1 MCLCHLGSPGAG
13 TLPAGWGRFPGG
25 EEAEG
30 RRSLD
35 PLCCRR
41 VCLRAG
47 DGCGN
52 KGENVTDIIVVGG
65 GLAGSEAAWQAAE
78 RGARVR
84 LYEMRPVS
92 LTPAHKTDKL
102 AELVCSNS
110 LKSDSPDDCH
120 GLLKR
125 ELTAYGSVIMAV
137 ARAHAI
143 PAGSALA
150 VDREAFAAEVTAR
163 LTHHPRITIVR
174 DEVKA
179 IPEERPVIIATG
191 PLTSDRLA
199 GALRD
204 QFMDYLA
211 SADPSADTR
220 DLLYFYDAISPII
233 AADSIDRN
241 VAFAASRYGKGGNDY
256 LNCPLTREAY
266 QCFWEAIRTA
276 ELAPIR
282 SFEEARYF
290 ERCLPVEV
298 LAARGE
304 DALRFGP
311 MKPVGLIDSKT
322 GYRPYAVVQLR
333 LENREGT
340 MYNMVGFQTRL
351 KWGEQRRVLRML
363 PGLGTAEFLRYG
375 SLHRN
380 TFIAAPALL
389 QETMQFKGNP
399 GILLAGQLIGVEGYL
414 ESAGTGLL
422 AGINAVK
429 LLYREEP
436 IVLPP
441 TTTLGSL
448 IRHIC
453 HTNPRTFQP
462 MNVNFGL
469 LPPLDEPVRVKRER
483 RQALVARALCALP
496 DLS

>member
-1 MCLCHLGSPGAG
+1 M
-13 TLPAGWGRFPGG
+13 T
-25 EEAEG
+25 EI
-30 RRSLD
+30 
-35 PLCCRR
+35 
-41 VCLRAG
+41 V
-47 DGCGN
+47 
-52 KGENVTDIIVVGG
+52 VVGG
-65 GLAGSEAAWQAAE
+65 GLAGSEAAWQVAE

-84 LYEMRPVS
+84 LYEMRPAS
-92 LTPAHKTDKL
+92 FTPAHKTDWL

-125 ELTAYGSVIMAV
+125 ELTAYRSVIMAA

-163 LTHHPRITIVR
+163 LTRHPRITIVR

-179 IPEERPVIIATG
+179 IPDERPVIIATG

-204 QFMDYLA
+204 RFVSYLA

-233 AADSIDRN
+233 AADSIDRT
-241 VAFAASRYGKGGNDY
+241 VAFAASRYDKGGDDY

-266 QCFWEAIRTA
+266 QCFREAIRTA
-276 ELAPIR
+276 EPTPIHP
-282 SFEEARYF
+282 FEEARYF
-290 ERCLPVEV
+290 ERCLPIEV

-304 DALRFGP
+304 DTLRFGP
-311 MKPVGLIDSKT
+311 MKPVGLIDPKT
-322 GYRPYAVVQLR
+322 GCRPYAVVQLR

-351 KWGEQRRVLRML
+351 KWGEQRRILQTI
-363 PGLGTAEFLRYG
+363 PGLSGAEFLRYG
-375 SLHRN
+375 SIHRN

-399 GILLAGQLIGVEGYL
+399 GILLAGQLTGVEGYL

-441 TTTLGSL
+441 TTALGSL

-453 HTNPRTFQP
+453 HANLRDFQP

-469 LPPLDEPVRVKRER
+469 LPPLDKPIRAKRER
-483 RQALVARALCALP
+483 RQALAHRALH
-496 DLS
+496 DLSGLT

>member
-1 MCLCHLGSPGAG
+1 M
-13 TLPAGWGRFPGG
+13 T
-25 EEAEG
+25 EI
-30 RRSLD
+30 
-35 PLCCRR
+35 
-41 VCLRAG
+41 V
-47 DGCGN
+47 
-52 KGENVTDIIVVGG
+52 VVGG

-78 RGARVR
+78 RGARVC

-92 LTPAHKTDKL
+92 FTAAHKTDLL

-125 ELTAYGSVIMAV
+125 ELTAYGSVIMAA
-137 ARAHAI
+137 ARAHTV

-150 VDREAFAAEVTAR
+150 VDRAAFAAEVTAR
-163 LTHHPRITIVR
+163 LARHPRITIVR
-174 DEVKA
+174 DEIKA

-199 GALRD
+199 DTLRER
-204 QFMDYLA
+204 FVHYLA
-211 SADPSADTR
+211 SADSSVDVR

-233 AADSIDRN
+233 AAESIDRT
-241 VAFAASRYGKGGNDY
+241 VAFAASRYDKGGDDY
-256 LNCPLTREAY
+256 LNCPFTRQEY
-266 QCFWEAIRTA
+266 QHFWEAIRSA
-276 ELAPIR
+276 ELAPVR
-282 SFEEARYF
+282 PFEEARYF
-290 ERCLPVEV
+290 ERCLPAEV

-311 MKPVGLIDSKT
+311 MKPVGLIDPKT
-322 GYRPYAVVQLR
+322 GRRPYAVVQLR

-351 KWGEQRRVLRML
+351 KWGEQRRMFRTI
-363 PGLGTAEFLRYG
+363 PGLSDAEFLRYG
-375 SLHRN
+375 SIHRN

-389 QETMQFKGNP
+389 QETMQFKGDP
-399 GILLAGQLIGVEGYL
+399 GILLAGQLTGVEGYL

-422 AGINAVK
+422 AGVNAVR
-429 LLYREEP
+429 LLHGEDP

-441 TTTLGSL
+441 TTALGSL

-453 HTNPRTFQP
+453 HANLGDFQP

-469 LPPLDEPVRVKRER
+469 LPPLGEPIRAKRER
-483 RQALVARALCALP
+483 RQALATRALRDLP
-496 DLS
+496 DLA

>member
-1 MCLCHLGSPGAG
+1 MTG
-13 TLPAGWGRFPGG
+13 
-25 EEAEG
+25 
-30 RRSLD
+30 
-35 PLCCRR
+35 
-41 VCLRAG
+41 
-47 DGCGN
+47 
-52 KGENVTDIIVVGG
+52 IVIVGG

-78 RGARVR
+78 RGARVH

-92 LTPAHKTDKL
+92 VTPAHKTDRM

-125 ELTAYGSVIMAV
+125 ELTAYGSVIMAA

-150 VDREAFAAEVTAR
+150 VDRDAFAADVTAR
-163 LTHHPRITIVR
+163 LAHHPRITIVR

-179 IPEERPVIIATG
+179 IPEDRPVIIATG

-199 GALRD
+199 DALRD
-204 QFMDYLA
+204 RFVDYLA
-211 SADPSADTR
+211 STDPPVETR

-233 AADSIDRN
+233 AADSIDRSI
-241 VAFAASRYGKGGNDY
+241 AFAASRYDKGGDDY
-256 LNCPLTREAY
+256 LNCPLTRETY
-266 QCFWEAIRTA
+266 QRCWEAIRTA

-282 SFEEARYF
+282 SFEEAQYF
-290 ERCLPVEV
+290 ERCLPIEV

-311 MKPVGLIDSKT
+311 MKPVGLIDPKT
-322 GYRPYAVVQLR
+322 GRRPYAVVQLR

-340 MYNMVGFQTRL
+340 MHNMVGFQTRMT
-351 KWGEQRRVLRML
+351 WGEQRRILRMI
-363 PGLGTAEFLRYG
+363 PGLGEAEFLRYG
-375 SLHRN
+375 SIHRN

-389 QETMQFKGNP
+389 QETMQFKGDP
-399 GILLAGQLIGVEGYL
+399 GILLAGQLTGVEGYL

-422 AGINAVK
+422 AGVNAVK
-429 LLYREEP
+429 LLYGEAP
-436 IVLPP
+436 VVLPP
-441 TTTLGSL
+441 TTALGSL
-448 IRHIC
+448 VRHIC
-453 HTNPRTFQP
+453 LADARAFQP

-469 LPPLDEPVRVKRER
+469 LPPLDQPIRAKRER
-483 RQALVARALCALP
+483 RQALALRALRALP

>member
-1 MCLCHLGSPGAG
+1 M
-13 TLPAGWGRFPGG
+13 T
-25 EEAEG
+25 EI
-30 RRSLD
+30 
-35 PLCCRR
+35 
-41 VCLRAG
+41 V
-47 DGCGN
+47 
-52 KGENVTDIIVVGG
+52 VVGG

-84 LYEMRPVS
+84 LYEMRPVNF
-92 LTPAHKTDKL
+92 TAAHKTDRL

-120 GLLKR
+120 GLLKQ
-125 ELTAYGSVIMAV
+125 ELTAYGSVIMAA
-137 ARAHAI
+137 ARAHTV

-150 VDREAFAAEVTAR
+150 VDREAFAADVTAR
-163 LTHHPRITIVR
+163 LARHPRITIVR

-191 PLTSDRLA
+191 PLTSDRMA
-199 GALRD
+199 DTLRD
-204 QFMDYLA
+204 RFVHYLA
-211 SADPSADTR
+211 SADSSADVR

-233 AADSIDRN
+233 AAESIDRT
-241 VAFAASRYGKGGNDY
+241 VAFAASRYDKGGDDY
-256 LNCPLTREAY
+256 LNCPFTRQEY
-266 QCFWEAIRTA
+266 QHFWEAIRSA

-282 SFEEARYF
+282 PFEEARYF

-311 MKPVGLIDSKT
+311 MKPVGLIDPKT
-322 GYRPYAVVQLR
+322 GRRPYAVVQLR

-351 KWGEQRRVLRML
+351 KWGEQRQIFRTI
-363 PGLGTAEFLRYG
+363 PGLSGAEFLRYG
-375 SLHRN
+375 SIHRN

-389 QETMQFKGNP
+389 QETMQFKGDQ
-399 GILLAGQLIGVEGYL
+399 GILLAGQLAGVEGYL

-422 AGINAVK
+422 AGVNAVK
-429 LLYREEP
+429 LLHGEDP

-441 TTTLGSL
+441 TTALGSL

-453 HTNPRTFQP
+453 HTDARDFQP

-469 LPPLDEPVRVKRER
+469 LPPLDEPIRAKRER
-483 RQALVARALCALP
+483 RQTLAARALRDLP
-496 DLS
+496 DLR

>member
-1 MCLCHLGSPGAG
+1 
-13 TLPAGWGRFPGG
+13 
-25 EEAEG
+25 
-30 RRSLD
+30 
-35 PLCCRR
+35 
-41 VCLRAG
+41 
-47 DGCGN
+47 
-52 KGENVTDIIVVGG
+52 VTEIIVVGG

-78 RGARVR
+78 RGAHVR
-84 LYEMRPVS
+84 LYEMRPGS
-92 LTPAHKTDKL
+92 MTPAHKTDRL

-110 LKSDSPDDCH
+110 LKSDSLEDCH

-125 ELTAYGSVIMAV
+125 ELTAYRSVIMAA

-163 LTHHPRITIVR
+163 LERHPRITIIR

-179 IPEERPVIIATG
+179 IPEGRPVIIAAG

-204 QFMDYLA
+204 RFAHYLA

-220 DLLYFYDAISPII
+220 DLLYFYDAISPIV

-241 VAFAASRYGKGGNDY
+241 AVFAASRYNKGGDDY
-256 LNCPLTREAY
+256 LNCPFTREAY
-266 QCFWEAIRTA
+266 QRFWEAIRSA
-276 ELAPIR
+276 ESAPIH

-311 MKPVGLIDSKT
+311 MKPVGLIDPKT
-322 GYRPYAVVQLR
+322 GRRPYAVVQLR
-333 LENREGT
+333 LENREET
-340 MYNMVGFQTRL
+340 MYNLVGFQTRL
-351 KWGEQRRVLRML
+351 TWGEQRRIFRTI
-363 PGLGTAEFLRYG
+363 PGLGHAEFLRYG
-375 SLHRN
+375 SIHRN

-389 QETMQFKGNP
+389 QETMQFKGDP
-399 GILLAGQLIGVEGYL
+399 GTLLAGQLTGVEGYL

-422 AGINAVK
+422 AGVNAVTV
-429 LLYREEP
+429 LRGQAP
-436 IVLPP
+436 VVLPP
-441 TTTLGSL
+441 TTVLGSL

-453 HTNPRTFQP
+453 HADARSFQP

-469 LPPLDEPVRVKRER
+469 LPPLEEPIRAKRER
-483 RQALVARALCALP
+483 RQALAARADVTIHFVLDRSLGYGTSFP
-496 DLS
+496 S

>member
-1 MCLCHLGSPGAG
+1 
-13 TLPAGWGRFPGG
+13 
-25 EEAEG
+25 
-30 RRSLD
+30 
-35 PLCCRR
+35 
-41 VCLRAG
+41 
-47 DGCGN
+47 
-52 KGENVTDIIVVGG
+52 VTEIVVVGG

-84 LYEMRPVS
+84 LYEMRPVNS
-92 LTPAHKTDKL
+92 TPAHKTDRL

-110 LKSDSPDDCH
+110 LKSESPDDCH

-125 ELTAYGSVIMAV
+125 ELTAYGSVIMAA

-150 VDREAFAAEVTAR
+150 VDREAFAADVTAR
-163 LTHHPRITIVR
+163 LTGHPRITIVR

-179 IPEERPVIIATG
+179 IPEEKPVVIATG

-204 QFMDYLA
+204 QFVDYLA
-211 SADPSADTR
+211 SAEPSADTR

-233 AADSIDRN
+233 AGDSIDRT
-241 VAFAASRYGKGGNDY
+241 VAFAASRYDKGGDDY
-256 LNCPLTREAY
+256 LNCPMTREEY
-266 QCFWEAIRTA
+266 RLFWEEIRAA
-276 ELAPIR
+276 ELAPIHT
-282 SFEEARYF
+282 FEEARYF
-290 ERCLPVEV
+290 ERCLPIEV

-311 MKPVGLIDSKT
+311 MKPVGLIDPKT
-322 GYRPYAVVQLR
+322 GRRPYAVVQLR
-333 LENREGT
+333 LENRQGT

-351 KWGEQRRVLRML
+351 KWGEQRRILQTI
-363 PGLGTAEFLRYG
+363 PGLSGAEFLRYG
-375 SLHRN
+375 SIHRN

-399 GILLAGQLIGVEGYL
+399 GILLAGQLTGVEGYL

-429 LLYREEP
+429 LLHGEAP
-436 IVLPP
+436 VVLPQ
-441 TTTLGSL
+441 TTALGSL

-453 HTNPRTFQP
+453 HANLRDFQP

-469 LPPLDEPVRVKRER
+469 LPSLDEPIRAKRDR
-483 RQALVARALCALP
+483 RQALVARALRDLP